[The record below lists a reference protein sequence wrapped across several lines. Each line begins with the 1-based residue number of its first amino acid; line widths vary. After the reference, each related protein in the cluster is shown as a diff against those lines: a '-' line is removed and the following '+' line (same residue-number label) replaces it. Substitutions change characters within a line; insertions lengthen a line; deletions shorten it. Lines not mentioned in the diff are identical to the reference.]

1 MAGRLRLPS
10 RPRGPRDEM
19 RMTLIEHLDE
29 LRSRIIRVGIAFFGV
44 AIVAWFFRE
53 RIFDWLLAPAGDAL
67 QGKLNVTGVT
77 EQLFTDMKLALYVGF
92 LLTIPVLLYQVWA
105 FVAPAVGD
113 MGRAFTYTIISMASA
128 LFIAGVAFGYF
139 IVLPVGTQFLL
150 SWDTER
156 FDPIITAQSYLPF
169 VTRFLLAF
177 GIVFELPAATYVAA
191 KLELVDAP
199 LLKRYRKHA
208 IILNTVLAAALTPGQ
223 DPYSMILMAVPMVV
237 MYELSILIARYVNP
251 TTEVTAHEL
260 ARDFEDEGE
269 ELEEPAVD
277 EADGPEQVLGETAEE
292 RLVGYPVEPGWSDP
306 VVRRDGYPDGLWA
319 LLLEEPAATPM
330 GAFDVGPFQPAWGLD
345 HRHGARHLVRKT
357 GGAQGELQ
365 PDAGPYVLRLRPAG
379 GVDRAGASNAGSPLG
394 EASHVEEGGEDP
406 LRLDPGYQKARPER
420 PVVLTHR

>member
-1 MAGRLRLPS
+1 
-10 RPRGPRDEM
+10 M

-29 LRSRIIRVGIAFFGV
+29 LRSRIIKVGIAFFGV

-150 SWDTER
+150 SWDTQR

-223 DPYSMILMAVPMVV
+223 DPYSMVLMAVPMIV
-237 MYELSILIARYVNP
+237 MYEISILIARYVNP

-260 ARDFEDEGE
+260 VRDDEDEAEEHEPDEPDIGDFEDT
-269 ELEEPAVD
+269 D
-277 EADGPEQVLGETAEE
+277 DHPENGHE
-292 RLVGYPVEPGWSDP
+292 RDL
-306 VVRRDGYPDGLWA
+306 
-319 LLLEEPAATPM
+319 
-330 GAFDVGPFQPAWGLD
+330 
-345 HRHGARHLVRKT
+345 
-357 GGAQGELQ
+357 
-365 PDAGPYVLRLRPAG
+365 
-379 GVDRAGASNAGSPLG
+379 
-394 EASHVEEGGEDP
+394 
-406 LRLDPGYQKARPER
+406 
-420 PVVLTHR
+420 

>member
-10 RPRGPRDEM
+10 RPRDSRDEM

-29 LRSRIIRVGIAFFGV
+29 LRSRIIKIAIAFFGV

-67 QGKLNVTGVT
+67 KGKLNVTGVT

-139 IVLPVGTQFLL
+139 IVLPIGTQFLL
-150 SWDTER
+150 GWDTER

-199 LLKRYRKHA
+199 LLKRYRRHA
-208 IILNTVLAAALTPGQ
+208 IVLNFILAAALTPGQ
-223 DPYSMILMAVPMVV
+223 DPYSMVLMAAPMIV
-237 MYELSILIARYVNP
+237 MYELSIIIARYVNP
-251 TTEVTAHEL
+251 VSEVAVHEL
-260 ARDFEDEGE
+260 ATDEDE
-269 ELEEPAVD
+269 ELEEDDSEYEGV
-277 EADGPEQVLGETAEE
+277 E
-292 RLVGYPVEPGWSDP
+292 R
-306 VVRRDGYPDGLWA
+306 
-319 LLLEEPAATPM
+319 
-330 GAFDVGPFQPAWGLD
+330 
-345 HRHGARHLVRKT
+345 
-357 GGAQGELQ
+357 
-365 PDAGPYVLRLRPAG
+365 
-379 GVDRAGASNAGSPLG
+379 
-394 EASHVEEGGEDP
+394 
-406 LRLDPGYQKARPER
+406 
-420 PVVLTHR
+420 

>member
-29 LRSRIIRVGIAFFGV
+29 LRSRIIKVGIAFFGV

-150 SWDTER
+150 SWDTQR

-223 DPYSMILMAVPMVV
+223 DPYSMVLMAVPMIV
-237 MYELSILIARYVNP
+237 MYEISILIARYVNP

-260 ARDFEDEGE
+260 VRDDEDEAEEHEPDEPDIGDFEDT
-269 ELEEPAVD
+269 D
-277 EADGPEQVLGETAEE
+277 DHPENGHE
-292 RLVGYPVEPGWSDP
+292 RDL
-306 VVRRDGYPDGLWA
+306 
-319 LLLEEPAATPM
+319 
-330 GAFDVGPFQPAWGLD
+330 
-345 HRHGARHLVRKT
+345 
-357 GGAQGELQ
+357 
-365 PDAGPYVLRLRPAG
+365 
-379 GVDRAGASNAGSPLG
+379 
-394 EASHVEEGGEDP
+394 
-406 LRLDPGYQKARPER
+406 
-420 PVVLTHR
+420 

>member
-1 MAGRLRLPS
+1 MASRLRLPS

-139 IVLPVGTQFLL
+139 IVLPIGTQFLL
-150 SWDTER
+150 GWDTER

-223 DPYSMILMAVPMVV
+223 DPYSMVLMAVPMIA
-237 MYELSILIARYVNP
+237 MYEVSILIARYVNP
-251 TTEVTAHEL
+251 STEVTAHEL
-260 ARDFEDEGE
+260 AREPDEHETEGEADESGIGDFEDT
-269 ELEEPAVD
+269 D
-277 EADGPEQVLGETAEE
+277 DHPENGHE
-292 RLVGYPVEPGWSDP
+292 RDL
-306 VVRRDGYPDGLWA
+306 
-319 LLLEEPAATPM
+319 
-330 GAFDVGPFQPAWGLD
+330 
-345 HRHGARHLVRKT
+345 
-357 GGAQGELQ
+357 
-365 PDAGPYVLRLRPAG
+365 
-379 GVDRAGASNAGSPLG
+379 
-394 EASHVEEGGEDP
+394 
-406 LRLDPGYQKARPER
+406 
-420 PVVLTHR
+420 

>member
-10 RPRGPRDEM
+10 RPREPRDEM

-29 LRSRIIRVGIAFFGV
+29 LRSRIIKVGIAFFGV
-44 AIVAWFFRE
+44 AIVAWIFRE

-92 LLTIPVLLYQVWA
+92 LLTIPILLYQVWA

-113 MGRAFTYTIISMASA
+113 MGRAFTYIINSMASA

-139 IVLPVGTQFLL
+139 IVLPIGTQFLL

-223 DPYSMILMAVPMVV
+223 DPYSMVLMAVPMIV
-237 MYELSILIARYVNP
+237 MYEVSILIARYVNP
-251 TTEVTAHEL
+251 STEVTAHEL
-260 ARDFEDEGE
+260 ARDPEEHETEEREAVEPDIGDFEDT
-269 ELEEPAVD
+269 D
-277 EADGPEQVLGETAEE
+277 DHPENGHE
-292 RLVGYPVEPGWSDP
+292 RDL
-306 VVRRDGYPDGLWA
+306 
-319 LLLEEPAATPM
+319 
-330 GAFDVGPFQPAWGLD
+330 
-345 HRHGARHLVRKT
+345 
-357 GGAQGELQ
+357 
-365 PDAGPYVLRLRPAG
+365 
-379 GVDRAGASNAGSPLG
+379 
-394 EASHVEEGGEDP
+394 
-406 LRLDPGYQKARPER
+406 
-420 PVVLTHR
+420 